1 MFIKIT
7 VKNSE
12 GIIVPIMIN
21 AEYIST
27 IEPILNDKAFIILQ
41 DTHSITT
48 EETFKEVASKLR
60 FQGLFEV

>member
-12 GIIVPIMIN
+12 GTIVPIMIN

>member
-12 GIIVPIMIN
+12 GTIVPIMIN

-27 IEPILNDKAFIILQ
+27 IEPTLNDKAHIILWEG
-41 DTHSITT
+41 HAITT
-48 EETFKEVASKLR
+48 EETFNEVATKLR
-60 FQGLFEV
+60 YQGVFEV